1 VPGRR
6 LATLSAHRYKGVD
19 SGLPGSVTARAL
31 PSRSSPRSRERSY
44 GEGVTPSAASSGP
57 GAPGLD
63 IPAVIVTPGD
73 IATTTLTVRN
83 DSDIV
88 EAYDLKVVGDCADW
102 TTVEPARVSLYPG
115 TSETVTI
122 RLEPPRSPEIRA
134 GEMPLGVRVLPNE
147 HPESVR
153 VLDTT
158 VTVGDFHELRTELSP
173 RRRRGWLRGRYLL
186 AVRNEGNTPVRV
198 RFTPGQPGEELGFAF
213 DPAEPRLEPG
223 ESTEVALRVRT
234 AKPVWFG
241 NPVVWPFTVDT
252 TEVEERQEP
261 EGSRWDTPAR
271 QPLDAEFVQ
280 IPIFPRWLLALLA
293 LLLALLLAWFTLV
306 RPAVRS
312 AAKEAATE
320 AVQPRPTPA
329 GSQGATGESPGGGAA
344 DQPGG
349 GQESGAGSGAG
360 GDGSG
365 AVAAGDGGTTTG
377 GQQSSATIDLKTGT
391 GDTKTGTYKVPEN
404 SVFGVTDIVVA
415 NFQGDEGVLTI
426 TFGDRKI
433 TTIALETFRNQDYH
447 WVTPIKIPANDT
459 VTINVTCAKPGTPA
473 TGRQASECHEV
484 LNVSGVLS
492 TVTQ

>member
-1 VPGRR
+1 
-6 LATLSAHRYKGVD
+6 
-19 SGLPGSVTARAL
+19 
-31 PSRSSPRSRERSY
+31 
-44 GEGVTPSAASSGP
+44 VTPSAASSGP

-63 IPAVIVTPGD
+63 IPAVTVTPGD
-73 IATTTLTVRN
+73 IATTSLTVRN

-88 EAYDLKVVGDCADW
+88 EAYDLTVVGDCAAW
-102 TTVEPARVSLYPG
+102 TTAEPARVSLYPG
-115 TSETVTI
+115 TSETVTL
-122 RLEPPRSPEIRA
+122 RLAPPRSPEIRA

-153 VLDTT
+153 VLETT
-158 VTVGDFHELRTELSP
+158 VRVGEFHELQTELSP

-186 AVRNEGNTPVRV
+186 AVRNQGNTPVQV
-198 RFTPGQPGEELGFAF
+198 RFTPGQAGEELRFAF
-213 DPAEPRLEPG
+213 NPTQPKLEPG
-223 ESTEVALRVRT
+223 ESAEVGLRVRT

-252 TEVEERQEP
+252 TEAGDQDEP
-261 EGSRWDTPAR
+261 AEARWEDPVVR
-271 QPLDAEFVQ
+271 PPLDAEFVQ
-280 IPIFPRWLLALLA
+280 IPIFPKWLLAVLA
-293 LLLALLLAWFTLV
+293 ALLALLLAWFALV

-320 AVQPRPTPA
+320 AVRPRTTPA
-329 GSQGATGESPGGGAA
+329 GGQEAAGESPGTGA
-344 DQPGG
+344 DNRPGG
-349 GQESGAGSGAG
+349 GRTSGAASGSG

-365 AVAAGDGGTTTG
+365 SSTGGGTTTG

-391 GDTKTGTYKVPEN
+391 GATRTGTYKVPEK
-404 SVFGVTDIVVA
+404 STFGVTDIVVA
-415 NFQGDEGVLTI
+415 NFQGDEGVMTI

-447 WVTPIKIPANDT
+447 WVTPIKIPENDT

-492 TVTQ
+492 TTTD